1 MIRGDHRWHRLPQ
14 LRAPT
19 IRGNIEPVQAVPQT
33 FGHFQVLEQ
42 IGTGGLSTVHLADER
57 RRDGTVRRVAL
68 KRLLPRA
75 AAVKELRQQFAR
87 EAKLLRYLDHPN
99 IAATYSSGNVRE
111 VFYIAMEYIPGP
123 TVKQLIQHC
132 AATVGTIPLP
142 ITLGI
147 AAEICDA
154 LDHAHHRCDEHGR
167 PLGIIHR
174 DVSPQN
180 VIVSDSGVAKLI
192 DFGLARVAK
201 GSADTGEG
209 VIKGKYNY
217 VAPEYLS
224 GRLDPR
230 ADLWAVGVVMYEMLT
245 SRRLFDAP
253 DAFETVTRV
262 KKLPIP
268 RPSLANPRVPP
279 ELDEIVLTALQRDP
293 RRRYQAAAQM
303 RDALRAVI
311 AQPGQ
316 FVDHRHVADWVRWVF
331 TQKPGTEASGV
342 STLLAMTRPPPGAAP
357 AAVPADESGPRRW
370 LRRILPRG
378 SRR

>member
-1 MIRGDHRWHRLPQ
+1 M
-14 LRAPT
+14 
-19 IRGNIEPVQAVPQT
+19 
-33 FGHFQVLEQ
+33 LEQ

-132 AATVGTIPLP
+132 AATVGAIPLP
-142 ITLGI
+142 IALGI

-154 LDHAHHRCDEHGR
+154 LDHAHHRSDEHGR

-262 KKLPIP
+262 RKLPIP

-293 RRRYQAAAQM
+293 RRRWQAAAQM
-303 RDALRAVI
+303 RDALRGVI
-311 AQPGQ
+311 SQPGQ

-342 STLLAMTRPPPGAAP
+342 STLLAMTRPPPAAP
-357 AAVPADESGPRRW
+357 VAVPADESGPRRW

-378 SRR
+378 PRR